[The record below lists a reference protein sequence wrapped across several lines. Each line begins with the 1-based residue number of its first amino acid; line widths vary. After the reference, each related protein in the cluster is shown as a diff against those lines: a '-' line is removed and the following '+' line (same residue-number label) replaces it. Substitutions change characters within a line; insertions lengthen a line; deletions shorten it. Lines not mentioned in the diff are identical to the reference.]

1 MPPDDHRDQRALP
14 RIALEGEHCNE
25 QQHRDQVS
33 EGCQHRVIAAGH
45 DTRWN
50 PAPCVQARAILEVLM
65 SSPGSTG
72 EAPPAARSQL
82 VRLILPTA
90 VIIAILAGATV
101 LLAGGSSKPAL
112 PGNASAVKTA
122 SFAGQ
127 ALSPPQPAPALASL
141 HNYDGSSFNLAAQ
154 RGKAVF
160 VTFLYAHCPDVCPLI
175 ASNLHNAY
183 ARMTPAMR
191 SHVAIVA
198 VSVDPHG
205 DSASTV
211 TAFVQ
216 QHQLGGEARYL
227 IGSAGELVPVWKAWN
242 VGSEQDVSRPEL
254 VNHSALI
261 YGIGANGRIYTIYPA
276 NFSPGQVI
284 HDVTPLL
291 IR

>member
-1 MPPDDHRDQRALP
+1 
-14 RIALEGEHCNE
+14 
-25 QQHRDQVS
+25 
-33 EGCQHRVIAAGH
+33 VI
-45 DTRWN
+45 
-50 PAPCVQARAILEVLM
+50 V
-65 SSPGSTG
+65 
-72 EAPPAARSQL
+72 
-82 VRLILPTA
+82 
-90 VIIAILAGATV
+90 AILAGATL

-112 PGNASAVKTA
+112 PGNAAVAKAA
-122 SFAGQ
+122 SFDGQ
-127 ALSPPQPAPALASL
+127 ALSPPQVAPALDSL
-141 HNYDGSSFNLAAQ
+141 RNYDGSSFSLAAQ

-183 ARMTPAMR
+183 AKMTPAMR
-191 SHVAIVA
+191 QRVAIVA

-205 DSASTV
+205 DSTSTV
-211 TAFVQ
+211 AAFVN

-242 VGSEQDVSRPEL
+242 VGSEKDTSRPDL

-261 YGIGANGRIYTIYPA
+261 YGISASGRIYTIYPA

-291 IR
+291 SR